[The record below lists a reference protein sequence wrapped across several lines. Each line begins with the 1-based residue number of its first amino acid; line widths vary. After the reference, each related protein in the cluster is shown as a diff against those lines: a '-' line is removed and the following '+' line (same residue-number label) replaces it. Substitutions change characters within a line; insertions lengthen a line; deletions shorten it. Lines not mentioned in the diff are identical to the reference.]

1 MICRLISFT
10 WILYSVDNRQA
21 VRLFLRVDEFI
32 SQGDHYTL
40 AVVWNNNNNNYNY
53 NNYNNNNGIMVKFKL
68 MLIIIANETLF

>member
-40 AVVWNNNNNNYNY
+40 AVVRNNKNNNYNY
-53 NNYNNNNGIMVKFKL
+53 NNYNNNGIMVKFKL
-68 MLIIIANETLF
+68 MLIIANETLF